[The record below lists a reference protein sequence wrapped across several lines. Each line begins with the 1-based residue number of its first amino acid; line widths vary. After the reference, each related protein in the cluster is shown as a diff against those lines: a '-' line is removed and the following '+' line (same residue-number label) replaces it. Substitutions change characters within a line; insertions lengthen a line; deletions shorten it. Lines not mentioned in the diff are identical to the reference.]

1 MVGYYQTLCDPE
13 KFPPVRLGGETMVPT
28 ALTTLHTVIPFTAAN
43 TNPLSIVVI
52 PRVWNPCM
60 SSNTVSA
67 PYSYSTASG
76 FVPSSVTTLQSI
88 AAAARVVSCKVKVY
102 STSSATNDNG
112 ALTCGLAP
120 LDPGFFAGNNGLTSL
135 TNTPNTSLATLATNL
150 NQVSVSGYPV
160 TSVNGTTSDTVTN
173 ATQGANEFPGEDW
186 TDTMP
191 LKTGSATFWLPEDP
205 SSMIFSSDRLRQ
217 SLVQQISTTGTGAG
231 FALNSSPMRDP
242 FFCIGVTGLVSGSTF
257 NVEITLNLEY
267 TVTAGASNVVETRP
281 GCMSSVEQFSIAK
294 RVGGNLN
301 SYVEPN
307 PEASLLDKLKG
318 VGSAVLRGGVSRVSD
333 FIFGSSDVGKAI
345 NSLF

>member
-1 MVGYYQTLCDPE
+1 
-13 KFPPVRLGGETMVPT
+13 
-28 ALTTLHTVIPFTAAN
+28 
-43 TNPLSIVVI
+43 
-52 PRVWNPCM
+52 M
-60 SSNTVSA
+60 SSNTTSA

-76 FVPSSVTTLQSI
+76 FNPTTVATLQGL
-88 AAAARVVSCKVKVY
+88 AAAGRVVSCKVKVY

-120 LDPGFFAGNNGLTSL
+120 ADPGFFGNSSNTFSSTSIPNQALTSL
-135 TNTPNTSLATLATNL
+135 TANI
-150 NQVSVSGYPV
+150 NQVSTSGYPI
-160 TSVNGTTSDTVTN
+160 TSVNGPNADTLTS
-173 ATQGANEFPGEDW
+173 ATQGTNEFPSEDW

-191 LKTGSATFWLPEDP
+191 LKNGSATFWLPEDP
-205 SSMIFSSDRLRQ
+205 SSMIFTSDRIRQ
-217 SLVQQISTTGTGAG
+217 SLSQQI
-231 FALNSSPMRDP
+231 NSSGVPTGFGVNTSPIQDP

-267 TVTAGASNVVETRP
+267 TVTSGASNVIETKP

-318 VGSAVLRGGVSRVSD
+318 VGSAVLKGGVNRVSD

-345 NSLF
+345 TSLF